1 MYTMCG
7 EWGDEYLFL
16 YLDRGYNFNNELFE
30 LLLWQMWFTGSKK
43 GETEK
48 SYQRD
53 GDFNATSVQV
63 SSRFDHC
70 DESHN
75 ESVPLYI
82 KHCIKI
88 SLVSHLNFL
97 ISRLE

>member
-1 MYTMCG
+1 
-7 EWGDEYLFL
+7 
-16 YLDRGYNFNNELFE
+16 
-30 LLLWQMWFTGSKK
+30 MWFTGSKK

-53 GDFNATSVQV
+53 GDFNAKSVQE

>member
-1 MYTMCG
+1 
-7 EWGDEYLFL
+7 
-16 YLDRGYNFNNELFE
+16 
-30 LLLWQMWFTGSKK
+30 MWVTGSKK

-53 GDFNATSVQV
+53 GDFNAKSVQE

-97 ISRLE
+97 ISRLELIMQFSLKDLKFLLLNFIFWH